1 MPRRS
6 FDMGE
11 RLVFD
16 YAITIDYSDS
26 ATELYI
32 WIFPEIITYVQMRR
46 RRISGA
52 FFELSGGG
60 HYLWYVN
67 SWFLAVHFLMKNWC
81 VAFQLRREICLICLP
96 VPTSLCRICTILGT
110 SMNSNG
116 ASVVIPLPTLTVVT
130 VSASST
136 PSMSVMLVLWENIR
150 DYGLWLYQLLLRW

>member
-1 MPRRS
+1 MPSQSTTRILPLSCTSEYSPRLS
-6 FDMGE
+6 LTSKWDEGE
-11 RLVFD
+11 YLV
-16 YAITIDYSDS
+16 
-26 ATELYI
+26 L
-32 WIFPEIITYVQMRR
+32 
-46 RRISGA
+46 

-60 HYLWYVN
+60 NYLWYVN